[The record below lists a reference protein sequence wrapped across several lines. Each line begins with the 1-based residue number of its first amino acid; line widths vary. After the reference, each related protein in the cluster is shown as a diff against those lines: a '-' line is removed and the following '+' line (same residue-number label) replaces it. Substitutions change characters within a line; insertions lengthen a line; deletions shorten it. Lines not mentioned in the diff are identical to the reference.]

1 MTALDVRAGAARPPR
16 DQFDSDLFRDVLGRF
31 CSGVVVITASSR
43 GENVGMTCQSFMSM
57 SLDPPL
63 VAFAPAATSSTYPVI
78 RDSGSF
84 AVNVLSSTQSA
95 IALGFARRGI
105 DRFADAP
112 WHLGVTGAPLLDDA
126 VAHIEC
132 ELYAEHVV
140 GDHYLSVGQVVAL
153 DGHPDAEPLLFFRSA
168 FGAWSATSQ
177 NATSQRATSH
187 RATSQR
193 ATSQSAT
200 SNEESS

>member
-1 MTALDVRAGAARPPR
+1 MAFDASFFALVGLVLFFVLIAYLKVPGMLSKSLDERAQNIQDELAEAKRLREEAQHLLAARGAVRRRAPR
-16 DQFDSDLFRDVLGRF
+16 PQVP
-31 CSGVVVITASSR
+31 
-43 GENVGMTCQSFMSM
+43 Q
-57 SLDPPL
+57 
-63 VAFAPAATSSTYPVI
+63 
-78 RDSGSF
+78 
-84 AVNVLSSTQSA
+84 Q
-95 IALGFARRGI
+95 
-105 DRFADAP
+105 
-112 WHLGVTGAPLLDDA
+112 
-126 VAHIEC
+126 
-132 ELYAEHVV
+132 AEHVV

-177 NATSQRATSH
+177 NATSHGATSH